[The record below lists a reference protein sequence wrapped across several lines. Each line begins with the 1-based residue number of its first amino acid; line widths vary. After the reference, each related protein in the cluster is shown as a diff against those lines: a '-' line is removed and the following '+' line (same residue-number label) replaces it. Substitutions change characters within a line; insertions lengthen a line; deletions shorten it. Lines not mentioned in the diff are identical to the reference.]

1 MTLAHKSWNTLNFQV
16 RSSMV
21 AGNLM
26 IPLMRHIGQV
36 PVTTCTLESP
46 DLMKLV
52 LRDSTLSC
60 HRGRCPSQ
68 RFTCYVMLSNRS
80 GHEFCH
86 FNVCFFCEHDFYS
99 FSSTVVRYGKNLGA
113 CIWEAKKS
121 GGGCWPES
129 CGSEIVRHMF
139 VCFLNETLCKRW
151 DILHINRFVRMFF
164 NSCSNF
170 KWLKMMEFIV
180 YGCLWHCFLPKMT
193 SFFVDFCMSSSLP
206 NLQSDFCHKTSN
218 WSCFSLVEYILCFDA
233 MVYNG
238 WHIMQ
243 FVRI

>member
-1 MTLAHKSWNTLNFQV
+1 MIQYDYKLTARLFNTKTHPINLHVSCTQVMKHEPKHVDSLNFQV

-60 HRGRCPSQ
+60 HRGLLCFFVEGRCPSQ

-86 FNVCFFCEHDFYS
+86 FNVCFFCEHDCYS

-113 CIWEAKKS
+113 CIWEAKNAGVVPDRNPVEVKLCVICLFVFLMRHCVK
-121 GGGCWPES
+121 G
-129 CGSEIVRHMF
+129 EI
-139 VCFLNETLCKRW
+139 
-151 DILHINRFVRMFF
+151 
-164 NSCSNF
+164 
-170 KWLKMMEFIV
+170 
-180 YGCLWHCFLPKMT
+180 
-193 SFFVDFCMSSSLP
+193 
-206 NLQSDFCHKTSN
+206 
-218 WSCFSLVEYILCFDA
+218 FSISTGL
-233 MVYNG
+233 
-238 WHIMQ
+238 
-243 FVRI
+243 

>member
-1 MTLAHKSWNTLNFQV
+1 
-16 RSSMV
+16 MV

-68 RFTCYVMLSNRS
+68 RFTWYQIEVVMSFAISMSAFLVKMTATL
-80 GHEFCH
+80 FH
-86 FNVCFFCEHDFYS
+86 FFFQPCCEVWQKFGRLY
-99 FSSTVVRYGKNLGA
+99 LGS
-113 CIWEAKKS
+113 KKFR
-121 GGGCWPES
+121 GGSWAES
-129 CGSEIVRHMF
+129 CGSEILRHLF
-139 VCFLNETLCKRW
+139 VCFLNEALCKRW

-164 NSCSNF
+164 NSYSNF
-170 KWLKMMEFIV
+170 KWSKMMEFIV

-206 NLQSDFCHKTSN
+206 NLQSDFCRKISN
-218 WSCFSLVEYILCFDA
+218 WSCSSLVQYSMLRCNGIRW
-233 MVYNG
+233 VTYNASC
-238 WHIMQ
+238 
-243 FVRI
+243 